1 MTLLLIVLAVL
12 VLAAFFFG
20 LPTARRR
27 GFGRRRARL
36 GRGRF
41 SGRWGRR
48 L

>member
-1 MTLLLIVLAVL
+1 MVTVLIVALAVL
-12 VLAAFFFG
+12 VLLAFV
-20 LPTARRR
+20 LAVPRRR
-27 GFGRRRARL
+27 FGRRARL